1 MTMIKKALT
10 SAVEN
15 RWVKLLVALTLFFTA
30 GLEVWDGLEELKLGA
45 HHGVLLYS
53 LFSILKELPHFFDAT
68 EILAGEK

>member
-1 MTMIKKALT
+1 MSTIKNALAST
-10 SAVEN
+10 VEN

-30 GLEVWDGLEELKLGA
+30 GFEVWDGLEELKLGA

-53 LFSILKELPHFFDAT
+53 LFSILKELPHFFDAA